1 MYENDKGENETIS
14 SKYMDIILF
23 QIVWNG
29 MKEGII
35 IINIS
40 INLSQKTIQ
49 ISFYSPLVPL
59 HPSEALLI

>member
-1 MYENDKGENETIS
+1 MYENDKGENGTFS
-14 SKYMDIILF
+14 PKYMDIILF

-40 INLSQKTIQ
+40 TNLSQKTIQ
-49 ISFYSPLVPL
+49 ISFYSPLVSL
-59 HPSEALLI
+59 HPNETLLI